1 MEAGCPKKLSSEMI
15 ETIFALYYKSM
26 LRVAYQY
33 VNDKDRAED
42 IVQEV
47 FERLAKY
54 ALDIGNPYSMKTR
67 YLIKIMVR
75 NASLTFLG
83 KENRI
88 QTAPFHE
95 ESYNEEGYADP
106 ERLYFEKSDYQRIIN
121 YIEHMD
127 PRICDAMKLKYGLGL
142 STEKIA
148 EILGVNVMLT
158 RYRIQRGRV
167 LLRQALEKEE
177 RDKDRAK
184 QEEDLLLQERRAAKE
199 GVKEK
204 MIIQTP
210 E

>member
-1 MEAGCPKKLSSEMI
+1 MI

-177 RDKDRAK
+177 RDKERAK

-199 GVKEK
+199 VVKEK

>member
-15 ETIFALYYKSM
+15 ETIFSLYYKSM

-177 RDKDRAK
+177 RDKERAK

>member
-26 LRVAYQY
+26 LRIAYQY

-177 RDKDRAK
+177 RDKERAK

>member
-1 MEAGCPKKLSSEMI
+1 MI

-127 PRICDAMKLKYGLGL
+127 PRSCDAMKLKYGLGL

-177 RDKDRAK
+177 RDKERAK
-184 QEEDLLLQERRAAKE
+184 QEGDLLLQERRAAKE
-199 GVKEK
+199 VVKEK
-204 MIIQTP
+204 MILQTP

>member
-177 RDKDRAK
+177 RDKERAK

>member
-1 MEAGCPKKLSSEMI
+1 
-15 ETIFALYYKSM
+15 M

-127 PRICDAMKLKYGLGL
+127 PRICDAMKLKYGLGMR
-142 STEKIA
+142 TEEIA
-148 EILGVNVMLT
+148 ETLGVNLALT
-158 RYRIQRGRV
+158 RYRIQRGRI
-167 LLRQALEKEE
+167 LLREALDKEQRDRDKVKLAEE
-177 RDKDRAK
+177 RF
-184 QEEDLLLQERRAAKE
+184 LQERRAAKD
-199 GVKEK
+199 GQREK
-204 MIIQTP
+204 IIIQMP
-210 E
+210 RIDREAKE

>member
-1 MEAGCPKKLSSEMI
+1 
-15 ETIFALYYKSM
+15 
-26 LRVAYQY
+26 
-33 VNDKDRAED
+33 
-42 IVQEV
+42 
-47 FERLAKY
+47 
-54 ALDIGNPYSMKTR
+54 
-67 YLIKIMVR
+67 
-75 NASLTFLG
+75 
-83 KENRI
+83 
-88 QTAPFHE
+88 
-95 ESYNEEGYADP
+95 
-106 ERLYFEKSDYQRIIN
+106 
-121 YIEHMD
+121 MD

-177 RDKDRAK
+177 RDKERAK

>member
-177 RDKDRAK
+177 RDKERAK

-199 GVKEK
+199 VVKEK